1 MKRMQSKKFQVK
13 STLIVKT
20 TLNISHTVPLTISCY
35 LFRFLVGQYSVV
47 EMQYFIKK
55 KKKKQK
61 NKFFDEK
68 QQNTKKE
75 YVHIKA
81 FFTVD

>member
-55 KKKKQK
+55 KRK
-61 NKFFDEK
+61 NKKTNFLMK
-68 QQNTKKE
+68 NNKIPRKNM
-75 YVHIKA
+75 YI
-81 FFTVD
+81 